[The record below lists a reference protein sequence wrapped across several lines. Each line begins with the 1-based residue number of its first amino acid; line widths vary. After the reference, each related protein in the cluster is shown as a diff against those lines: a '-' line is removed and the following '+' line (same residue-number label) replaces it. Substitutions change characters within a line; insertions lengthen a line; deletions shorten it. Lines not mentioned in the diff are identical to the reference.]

1 MRIPPKRMVLA
12 AMVAAGLVALA
23 AILDMAIGIPF
34 RRAMVMDIL
43 FTISAGVVLYL
54 SWETYRELT

>member
-12 AMVAAGLVALA
+12 AMIAAGLVAVA

-54 SWETYRELT
+54 SWETYREMT